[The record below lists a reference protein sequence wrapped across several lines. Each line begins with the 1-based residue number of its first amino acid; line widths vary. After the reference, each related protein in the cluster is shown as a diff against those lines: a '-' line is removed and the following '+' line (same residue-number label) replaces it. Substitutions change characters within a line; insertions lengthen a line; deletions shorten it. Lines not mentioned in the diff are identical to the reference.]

1 LLIIQKFKIKIIQLN
16 RFLNQV
22 TTPPFFSYICVCL
35 VSSAGNIDKT
45 FFLGELLM
53 NLASNTVRGLAGST
67 STTIVLN

>member
-1 LLIIQKFKIKIIQLN
+1 
-16 RFLNQV
+16 
-22 TTPPFFSYICVCL
+22 